1 MQISGINV
9 FSLLD
14 DYDCG
19 KAQSI
24 TEQRKNEC
32 STDLALFAKTFFPGI
47 FTGEFCEFHYEVFKA
62 LEEHTLKHSNE
73 KYYFVRAAPRGHG
86 KSQILSFAY
95 PLWCALYGYAKNI
108 LIVSDTAEQ
117 ATQFVMAIKDELEEN
132 ELILDTFGNKEGGLW
147 AQQKIITRDKIQ
159 IVAKG
164 AGQKLRGIKYRQFRP
179 DTIII
184 DDLEN
189 DENVETE
196 AQRAKLLNWFQKA
209 LLPCGSVNEKVFY
222 IGTILNYE
230 SLLNKVLTMPEYSM
244 WDRKK
249 YQAVYKFSKSPL
261 WDKWENILRDE
272 SNKNAGIKADNFFR
286 KHRDA
291 MLRDTKVLWEGKM
304 QDHYYDLMKIRFM
317 NPESFDSEYQ
327 NDPISEATRDFKEE
341 WFSYWTILPEITGVY
356 IGVDPSL
363 AKKSKSDTSAI
374 VAIGKGADNLLY
386 VLNASIARR
395 KPDKI
400 IDDLI
405 SMCIMYRKKL
415 IKVGIEAVQFQ
426 AFFATECAKR
436 AIAMDMPLPIEPMS
450 STIEKSLRLK
460 GLIPFVKNGT
470 LKFHT
475 SQTRLLNEMKR
486 FPKGSDDGMDALKFA
501 IECIYPT
508 GGASL
513 PTGLCFGSI
522 GTMNVNASKKKEGVL
537 FAV

>member
-1 MQISGINV
+1 MQIGSINV
-9 FSLLD
+9 FSILD
-14 DYDCG
+14 DYDSNG
-19 KAQSI
+19 TKTIS
-24 TEQRKNEC
+24 EKRKLEC
-32 STDLALFAKTFFPGI
+32 ATDLALFCKTFFPTI
-47 FTGEFCEFHYEVFKA
+47 FTGEFCEFHKEVFKK
-62 LEEHTLKHSNE
+62 LEEQTLKHDNE

-86 KSQILSFAY
+86 KSQILTFGY
-95 PLWCALYGYAKNI
+95 PLWCVLYGYAKNI
-108 LIVSDTAEQ
+108 LIVSDTADQ
-117 ATQFVMAIKDELEEN
+117 STQFVMAIKDELEEN
-132 ELILDTFGNKEGGLW
+132 ELILDTFGNKEGGVW

-159 IVAKG
+159 IVGKG

-179 DTIII
+179 DKIII

-209 LLPCGSVNEKVFY
+209 LLPCGSVDEKVFY

-249 YQAVYKFSKSPL
+249 YQAVYEFSKSPL

-272 SNKNAGIKADNFFR
+272 SDSKAGIKADKFF
-286 KHRDA
+286 KAHRAA
-291 MLRDTKVLWEGKM
+291 MLKGTKVLWEGKM

-327 NDPISEATRDFKEE
+327 NDPISEATRDFKED

-363 AKKSKSDTSAI
+363 AKKAKSDTSAI

-415 IKVGIEAVQFQ
+415 IKVGIESVQFQ

-436 AIAMDMPLPIEPMS
+436 AIAMDMPLPIEPMQ

-508 GGASL
+508 GSTSFAA
-513 PTGLCFGSI
+513 GLCFGSI
-522 GTMNVNASKKKEGVL
+522 GTVLNNASNKKEGAL
-537 FAV
+537 LAI

>member
-1 MQISGINV
+1 MHIGSINV
-9 FSLLD
+9 FSILD
-14 DYDCG
+14 DYDSNG
-19 KAQSI
+19 IKSVS
-24 TEQRKNEC
+24 EKRKMEC
-32 STDLALFAKTFFPGI
+32 ATDLALFAKTFFPNI
-47 FTGEFCEFHYEVFKA
+47 FTGEFCEFHLEVFKK
-62 LEEHTLKHSNE
+62 LEEQTLKNNNE

-117 ATQFVMAIKDELEEN
+117 AIQFVMAIKDELAEN
-132 ELILDTFGNKEGGLW
+132 ELILDTFGNKEGSVW

-159 IVAKG
+159 IVGKG

-179 DTIII
+179 DKIII

-222 IGTILNYE
+222 IGTVLNYE

-249 YQAVYKFSKSPL
+249 YQAVYEFSKSPL
-261 WDKWENILRDE
+261 WDKWEAILRDE
-272 SNKNAGIKADNFFR
+272 NNPDAGTKAEKFFYA
-286 KHRDA
+286 HRNA
-291 MLRDTKVLWEGKM
+291 MLKGTKILWAEKM
-304 QDHYYDLMKIRFM
+304 KDHYYDLMKIRFM

-363 AKKSKSDTSAI
+363 AKKAKSDTSAI
-374 VAIGKGADNLLY
+374 VVIGKGADNLLY

-415 IKVGIEAVQFQ
+415 VKVGIEAVQFQ
-426 AFFATECAKR
+426 AFFAQECAKR
-436 AIAMDMPLPIEPMS
+436 AIAMDMPLPIEPMQ
-450 STIEKSLRLK
+450 STIEKGLRLK

-508 GGASL
+508 GSASL
-513 PTGLCFGSI
+513 PTGLCFGSV
-522 GTMNVNASKKKEGVL
+522 GTMLNASNKKEGVM